1 MITRFYLALAASMA
15 GIGLCF
21 YLAPAQ
27 QWPVTRSGL
36 DCSEIG
42 EVLSEV
48 PPELRMPLADIEAII
63 ERCRNSEMS
72 QAMLTRT
79 A

>member
-1 MITRFYLALAASMA
+1 MITRFYLALAVSMA

-21 YLAPAQ
+21 YIAPDQ
-27 QWPVTRSGL
+27 QWPVTRRGV

-42 EVLSEV
+42 AVLSAA
-48 PPELRMPLADIEAII
+48 PPHLRLPLADIEAIV